1 MDAGNQTV
9 VSELV
14 LLGLTNCKQL
24 KMPLFALF
32 SLVYLL
38 TVLGNFG
45 MAVIIWISPQLHSSM
60 YFFFFNLSLVDACF
74 STTISPR
81 MLLNFFLETAK
92 ISVIECAFQMYFAVS
107 FGSTEC
113 FLLAFMAYDRY
124 IAICSPL
131 YYSVIM
137 TKHHCL
143 LLMAISYI
151 CGFLHSIIHTA
162 ATFVHSLCRTDIHHF
177 FCDIQPLLKL
187 SCQETFT
194 NEILLVIFSGSITL
208 LCLLGTVISY
218 LWILNAIF
226 KMYYSGVR
234 YKTFSTCSSHLVSV
248 FLFFG
253 SVLFMYLRP
262 NSSYKDQDLSASV
275 FYSLV
280 IPMLN
285 PIIYSLRNR
294 DVRLV
299 LRRALS
305 VNIPINLGPH

>member
-1 MDAGNQTV
+1 MDVANQTI

-24 KMPLFALF
+24 QMPLFALF
-32 SLVYLL
+32 FLVYLL
-38 TVLGNFG
+38 TVLGNVG
-45 MAVIIWISPQLHSSM
+45 MALIIWISPQLHSSM
-60 YFFFFNLSLVDACF
+60 YFFLFNLSFVDACF

-81 MLLNFFLETAK
+81 MLFNFFLETAR

-137 TKHHCL
+137 TKYHCL
-143 LLMAISYI
+143 QLMAISYV

-162 ATFVHSLCRTDIHHF
+162 ATFKHSLCWTDIHHF

-187 SCQETFT
+187 SCQKTIT
-194 NEILLVIFSGSITL
+194 NEILLVIFSGSITM
-208 LCLLGTVISY
+208 LCLLGTVLSY
-218 LWILNAIF
+218 FWILNAIY
-226 KMYYSGVR
+226 KMYSSGV
-234 YKTFSTCSSHLVSV
+234 
-248 FLFFG
+248 

-262 NSSYKDQDLSASV
+262 NSSYKDEDLSASV

-285 PIIYSLRNR
+285 PMIYSLRNR

-299 LRRALS
+299 LWKIFS
-305 VNIPINLGPH
+305 MNEHINLGLH